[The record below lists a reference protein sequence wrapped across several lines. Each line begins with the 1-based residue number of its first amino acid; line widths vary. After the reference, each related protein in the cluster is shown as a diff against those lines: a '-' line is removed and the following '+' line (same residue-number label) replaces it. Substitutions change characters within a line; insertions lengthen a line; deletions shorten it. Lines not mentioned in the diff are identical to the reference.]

1 MKDFKQWLEV
11 NVPPTALPNTGSPVS
26 NTMLQLPADQQ
37 LQQQTM
43 ISKVMQ
49 NDLAMLTNTM
59 KNVKNPILK
68 NKFGQWLTQIYKTQ
82 TI

>member
-11 NVPPTALPNTGSPVS
+11 NVPPTALPNTGPPVS
-26 NTMLQLPADQQ
+26 NTMLQLPTDQQ

-43 ISKVMQ
+43 TSKVIQ

-59 KNVKNPILK
+59 KNHILILLVRNSVKNIK
-68 NKFGQWLTQIYKTQ
+68 QGERK
-82 TI
+82 